1 MTCWMILE
9 TVAFEGLLR
18 FGPDMKVSS
27 YENKKARS
35 QSVNSVNSVLH
46 NVTRFYPNQS
56 IFSQFSD
63 GLHYFYALKL
73 KGEIPVRVVVKI
85 GMPPKRSGHWA
96 F

>member
-1 MTCWMILE
+1 MLDDFL
-9 TVAFEGLLR
+9 AFECWLR

-63 GLHYFYALKL
+63 VLHYFDAL
-73 KGEIPVRVVVKI
+73 KGEIPLRVVVKI
-85 GMPPKRSGHWA
+85 GMPPKRYGHWA